1 MPESSPIFDYLPYFT
16 MKSKLQYLPAL
27 WQRIDFF
34 DTATMFQFC
43 LHKTNT
49 VHVISQCCNPLTHS
63 VDDSLLDFNGTISG
77 NSSQSLHYML
87 RLHAIFAPTCYRH
100 MKP

>member
-1 MPESSPIFDYLPYFT
+1 

-34 DTATMFQFC
+34 DTAIMFQFC

-49 VHVISQCCNPLTHS
+49 VHVISQCRNPLTHS
-63 VDDSLLDFNGTISG
+63 VDDSLWDFNGLFLGIPANRCITCSDYMQ
-77 NSSQSLHYML
+77 SSH
-87 RLHAIFAPTCYRH
+87 RH
-100 MKP
+100 VTGI